1 MLAPHPTPQPPLPP
15 RLRHLC
21 LMVPRLDETVDAL
34 CAVFGLAVAHR
45 EPAVQ
50 AWGLRNA
57 VLPVGGSFIE
67 VCTPVR
73 DSAPAQRFL
82 QRRPEGGAYN
92 VALDGVDLPRQRAHL
107 QRLGLRLVTELDL
120 PEGYAMLQLHP
131 RDTGA
136 CMLEFNHTAGGDEP
150 LGPYRPA
157 GAHWQRQVRT
167 GRVAGLRALTLHSR
181 TPARLA
187 GHWAQLLQTPL
198 VQGRATGPLLPLT
211 GGQLRFAL
219 AAEHEPAGVAEAEL
233 AATDAPAVLA
243 SAAARGLPVDAA
255 RASVRLAG
263 VAFRLV

>member
-1 MLAPHPTPQPPLPP
+1 MDALATSAPP

-21 LMVPRLDETVDAL
+21 LMVPRLDETVDTL

-50 AWGLRNA
+50 AWGLQNA

-67 VCTPVR
+67 VCAPVR

-82 QRRPEGGAYN
+82 RQRPEGGAYN
-92 VALDGVDLPRQRAHL
+92 VALDCADLPRRRSHL
-107 QRLGLRLVTELDL
+107 LRLGMRLVTDLDL

-136 CMLEFNHTAGGDEP
+136 CMLELNHTPGGAEL

-157 GAHWQRQVRT
+157 GPHWQRQVHT
-167 GRVAGLRALTLHSR
+167 GRVAGLRAITLRSR
-181 TPARLA
+181 TPGRLA

-198 VQGRATGPLLPLT
+198 VQGRPDGPRLPLAA
-211 GGQLRFAL
+211 GHLRFAL
-219 AAEHEPAGVAEAEL
+219 AAEHEHAGVAEAEL
-233 AATDAPAVLA
+233 ATTDAPAVLA
-243 SAAARGLPVDAA
+243 SAAARGLPVDATAA
-255 RASVRLAG
+255 RVRVAG
-263 VAFRLV
+263 VEFRLV